1 MSLDNYQEELK
12 HHEDRLAVQYLPAV
26 KAMAFRLKE
35 RLPSSV
41 DYLDLY
47 AIGAEELVKLAR
59 RYDETLND
67 SFWGYGKTRVYGSM
81 LDYLRSLDVL
91 SRANRKLVKQI
102 DKAVENY
109 LQEHNE
115 EPTDAELAV
124 ILEETPE
131 KVREARVASDIYTV
145 MPLEDQV
152 NEGDSGATLERI
164 EKEDLV
170 EVVKTVL
177 GRFSERDQMVIQLYY
192 FEELTLKE
200 ISSILD
206 ITESRISQI
215 HKSVIRKIKDT
226 LVEDDE
232 QYG

>member
-1 MSLDNYQEELK
+1 MSGVNVYNNEMK
-12 HHEDRLAVQYLPAV
+12 HHEDQLAIQYLPAV

-47 AIGAEELVKLAR
+47 AIGTEELVKLAR
-59 RYDETLND
+59 RYDESIND
-67 SFWGYGKTRVYGSM
+67 SFWGYAKTRTYGAM

-102 DKAVENY
+102 DREIEIY
-109 LQEHNE
+109 LGEHDE
-115 EPTDAELAV
+115 EPTDLELAER
-124 ILEETPE
+124 IGESEE

-145 MPLEDQV
+145 MPLDDQL
-152 NEGDSGATLERI
+152 NEGDHGATLEKI
-164 EKEDLV
+164 EREELIN
-170 EVVKTVL
+170 VVKDVL
-177 GRFSERDQMVIQLYY
+177 GTFSDRDQMVIQLYY
-192 FEELTLKE
+192 FEELTLSE

-215 HKSVIRKIKDT
+215 HKSVIRKIKDS
-226 LVEDDE
+226 LVEE
-232 QYG
+232 I